1 MVVQSAPHE
10 RPPLALQKLPKHV
23 AITSYND
30 GRWASERGLSRQ
42 AGGHRAGTEN
52 IRRVIATFAD
62 DETPFLTLFANS
74 QGQRRFGGRLRA
86 APGSMDA
93 R

>member
-1 MVVQSAPHE
+1 MVVQSASHE
-10 RPPLALQKLPKHV
+10 PPRLALQKLPKHA
-23 AITSYND
+23 AITSDGN
-30 GRWASERGLSRQ
+30 GRWASDRGLSRQ
-42 AGGHRAGTEN
+42 AGHRAGTEN
-52 IRRVIATFAD
+52 IRRVIVTFAD
-62 DETPFLTLFANS
+62 DETTFLTLFANT

>member
-1 MVVQSAPHE
+1 MVAQSASHE
-10 RPPLALQKLPKHV
+10 PPPLALQKLPTHL
-23 AITSYND
+23 AITSYSD

-42 AGGHRAGTEN
+42 AGHRAGTEN

>member
-1 MVVQSAPHE
+1 MVVQSASHE
-10 RPPLALQKLPKHV
+10 PAPLALEKLPKHV
-23 AITSYND
+23 VIASYGD

-42 AGGHRAGTEN
+42 AGHRAGTEN

-62 DETPFLTLFANS
+62 DEAPFLAIFANS
-74 QGQRRFGGRLRA
+74 QRTCRFGGRLRA

>member
-1 MVVQSAPHE
+1 MVVQSASHE
-10 RPPLALQKLPKHV
+10 PAPLALQKLPKHA
-23 AITSYND
+23 AIASYGN

-42 AGGHRAGTEN
+42 AGHRAGTEN

-62 DETPFLTLFANS
+62 DETPFLTLFANT